1 MKRRGRLAVV
11 ALATSVLLAHAEAD
25 AEAASAIDE
34 TKVVDLTHTFDATTV
49 YWPTEKGFELDK
61 VSDGVTPGGWYYAA
75 NKFKTPEHGGTHLD
89 APLHFAKDRFGADQ
103 VPLASLI
110 GPAVVIDVTA
120 AAEKDRDYL
129 VTVADLEAWEKRN
142 GRIPDGALVLMRS
155 GWSKRW
161 PDHAKV
167 LGSAKPGDTQNLHF
181 PGFSKEA
188 ATFLVEERT
197 IDAVGV
203 DTPSLD
209 NGPSRDFI
217 VHQIVNGANKPGL
230 ENLANLEALP
240 ESGATIVA
248 LPMKIGGGSGAPLRA
263 IAILP

>member
-1 MKRRGRLAVV
+1 MKRGGRLAAA
-11 ALATSVLLAHAEAD
+11 ALAASAFLAHAEAR
-25 AEAASAIDE
+25 AASAIDE
-34 TKVVDLTHTFDATTV
+34 SKVVDLTHTFDSTTV

-89 APLHFAKDRFGADQ
+89 APLHFARGRLGADQ

-203 DTPSLD
+203 DTPSID

-217 VHQIVNGANKPGL
+217 VHQIVNGANKSGL